1 MANQKI
7 IGAKM
12 NFNEY
17 QEKAWS
23 TFKLQSAPNKL
34 IYLTLGINGEA
45 GEIAEK
51 VKKLIRDCG
60 DGSGNVP
67 EITEEKRGEL
77 KKELGD
83 VLWYLAGIATAL
95 DLSLEDVAVSNI
107 EKLASRKERGVIGGN
122 GDNR

>member
-1 MANQKI
+1 
-7 IGAKM
+7 M
-12 NFNEY
+12 NFQDY

-23 TFKLQSAPNKL
+23 TFKLQSSPNKM

-51 VKKLIRDCG
+51 VKKIIRDCG

-67 EITEEKRGEL
+67 EITEEKREEL

-95 DLSLEDVAVSNI
+95 DLSLEDVAISNI

>member
-1 MANQKI
+1 
-7 IGAKM
+7 M

-45 GEIAEK
+45 GEVAEK

-60 DGSGNVP
+60 DGSGNMP
-67 EITEEKRGEL
+67 EISFGHRHEL

-95 DLSLEDVAVSNI
+95 NMSLETVAIANI
-107 EKLASRKERGVIGGN
+107 DKLASRKERGVIGGN

>member
-1 MANQKI
+1 
-7 IGAKM
+7 M

-17 QEKAWS
+17 QKQAWS
-23 TFKLQSAPNKL
+23 TFKLRSAPNKL
-34 IYLTLGINGEA
+34 IYLTLGINGET

-60 DGSGNVP
+60 DGSGNMP
-67 EITEEKRGEL
+67 ELTQEKREEL
-77 KKELGD
+77 KKEIGD

-95 DLSLEDVAVSNI
+95 DLSLEDVAISNI

>member
-1 MANQKI
+1 
-7 IGAKM
+7 M
-12 NFNEY
+12 NFNDY

-23 TFKLQSAPNKL
+23 TFKLKDAPNK
-34 IYLTLGINGEA
+34 IVYLALGINGEA

-67 EITEEKRGEL
+67 EITQEKREEL

-83 VLWYLAGIATAL
+83 VLWYLSGIATAL
-95 DLSLEDVAVSNI
+95 DMSLENVVITNI
-107 EKLASRKERGVIGGN
+107 DKLASRKDRGVIGGN